1 MIDAIFSPEALAE
14 IRAYKDPLYA
24 SRIAYEVI
32 SLLVWVVILRF
43 WIVPL
48 FAWSERMTARLDR
61 RFPHLRTVP
70 VVRAIPAALDRIW
83 GGPGWGAA
91 LLFTLALEQANM
103 LAFLPLDFYFGFIHE
118 KNFGM
123 STQSLGTYGWDYS
136 KSVVIGMVPLA
147 ALAFGM
153 LGLARRLPKWWLII
167 GVVGAVALIF
177 SAAIDPYRAQVYF
190 DQAPL
195 PAGELREAIT
205 GLMRK
210 ANIDFKD
217 VVVEKTLGKTVRVQA
232 YFAGKGPTRMIVLN
246 DALLKE
252 LDTPEILAVVGH
264 EAGHVHERRWLGQLG
279 STLSL
284 LAFLYAI
291 ELLFRLVS
299 KRGWW
304 GVKERAD
311 VRTLP
316 LVFFVFWVATLVVSP
331 VSGAFSRHRELEA
344 DQFGIRLTGDVP
356 SFRQMLIKIARVNK
370 MDPDPPR
377 WIVLKG
383 WSHPPIRERL
393 AALQ

>member
-24 SRIAYEVI
+24 SRLGYELI
-32 SLLVWVVILRF
+32 SLVIWVLVLRF
-43 WIVPL
+43 GIVRL
-48 FAWSERMTARLDR
+48 YDWSNRVTARVDARLVG
-61 RFPHLRTVP
+61 LRSVP
-70 VVRAIPAALDRIW
+70 VVRTVPKALDRIW
-83 GGPGWGAA
+83 GGAGWGAA
-91 LLFTLALEQANM
+91 VLFMVVLEQANM

-118 KNFGM
+118 QKFGM
-123 STQSLGTYGWDYS
+123 STQSLGTYWWDYS
-136 KSVVIGMVPLA
+136 KSVVIAMVPLA

-167 GVVGAVALIF
+167 GTVGAVALIF

-195 PAGELREAIT
+195 PPGEVRDAIT
-205 GLMRK
+205 TLMRK
-210 ANIDFKD
+210 ADIDFKD

-252 LDTPEILAVVGH
+252 LNTPEILAVVGH

-279 STLSL
+279 ATLGL
-284 LAFLYAI
+284 LGFLFVI
-291 ELLFRLVS
+291 ELLFRLVA

-316 LVFFVFWVATLVVSP
+316 LVFVVFWIATLVVSP
-331 VSGAFSRHRELEA
+331 VSGAFSRHREMVA
-344 DQFGIRLTGDVP
+344 DQFGLKLTGDVDA
-356 SFRQMLIKIARVNK
+356 FRQMLIKVARVNK

-393 AALQ
+393 EAIQ